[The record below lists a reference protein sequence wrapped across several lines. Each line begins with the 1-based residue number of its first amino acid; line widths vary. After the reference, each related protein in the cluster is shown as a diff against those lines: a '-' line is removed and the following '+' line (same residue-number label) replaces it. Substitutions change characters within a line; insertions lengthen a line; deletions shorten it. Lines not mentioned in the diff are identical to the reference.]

1 MLRFAQ
7 LAPPLTMLEEV
18 EKRSRHFEELYGVSV
33 RIGVGIH
40 HGNVVVGMIG
50 AGDRQRMTAI
60 GHAVNFASRI
70 ESANKKYGTELLI
83 SNEVYRRIADRITV
97 GRKIEHAV
105 IEGKTGQ
112 HVLHEV
118 KGFRKAENE

>member
-1 MLRFAQ
+1 M
-7 LAPPLTMLEEV
+7 
-18 EKRSRHFEELYGVSV
+18 

-50 AGDRQRMTAI
+50 AGDRQRMSVI
-60 GHAVNFASRI
+60 GDAVNFASRI
-70 ESANKKYGTELLI
+70 ERANKKFGTELLI
-83 SNEVYRRIADRITV
+83 SNELHWLISDRITV
-97 GRKIEHAV
+97 GRRIEHAL

-118 KGFRKAENE
+118 KGLRAASL